1 MSGRPEPH
9 IAVRI
14 DNPYNRRIRQR
25 LEIDSSNRNA
35 WQLQKTANGQTIW
48 VGDDTLRTTQS
59 VASSFQLQEDWFLGL
74 LPIEEEM

>member
-1 MSGRPEPH
+1 MSGRPAPH

-48 VGDDTLRTTQS
+48 VGDDALRTTQS
-59 VASSFQLQEDWFLGL
+59 AASSFQLQEDWFLGL